1 MLLVSVTRKA
11 AVDDNVIALR
21 QNKTVLVAQAVG
33 KAADEAEQPFA
44 TRFDVSAVL
53 DVFVGPEAGCCLV
66 ITFVEQRVEGFEYER
81 LVLFWGVVLDM
92 RLVLAVKASSHHR
105 RGWCRP

>member
-1 MLLVSVTRKA
+1 MPLTNPSRRSLQNRFA
-11 AVDDNVIALR
+11 FRRALG
-21 QNKTVLVAQAVG
+21 VLVAQAVG

-44 TRFDVSAVL
+44 TRFAVL